1 MVHLLTLME
10 DYTSCINHKIREIL
24 FIMKFKKIICFNFIN
39 GGFVNDRNKKNIFAS
54 FRKR

>member
-24 FIMKFKKIICFNFIN
+24 FIVKFKKNCFSFIN